1 MYSSPIHIVLPAL
14 FVAGT
19 ACAGNLGDATESAAP
34 CGGPRR
40 GPALLSDPVLYKE
53 GHPGTRVID
62 YGVREPAG
70 EFRSPLGVECRVLP
84 DTAPVAQWIAR
95 PPPKGQV
102 AGSIPARG
110 TNSFPLTR

>member
-1 MYSSPIHIVLPAL
+1 MRTALVILLALLSGSDTYADNTLASYS
-14 FVAGT
+14 T
-19 ACAGNLGDATESAAP
+19 TAP
-34 CGGPRR
+34 CGPQDS
-40 GPALLSDPVLYKE
+40 GPAILVDLPLYKE

-62 YGVREPAG
+62 YGLRLPPDEFQPAVG
-70 EFRSPLGVECRVLP
+70 IECRVLP

-110 TNSFPLTR
+110 TN